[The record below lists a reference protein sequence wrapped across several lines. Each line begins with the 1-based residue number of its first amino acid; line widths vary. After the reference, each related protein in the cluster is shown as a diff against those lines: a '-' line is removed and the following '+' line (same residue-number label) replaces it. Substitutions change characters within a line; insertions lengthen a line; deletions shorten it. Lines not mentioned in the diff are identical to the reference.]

1 MIRGLLPKI
10 AAVFTALYADPE
22 RLRAFLKAM
31 TGLSRGANMTIA
43 RQFPWRD
50 YKSAVDV
57 GTAQGDLVAQVAL
70 ANPHIAGIGFD
81 LPEVG
86 PIFEDYIAENRL
98 AGRVRFSPGSFFDS
112 PIPKADV
119 VMMGHI
125 LHDW

>member
-70 ANPHIAGIGFD
+70 ANPHVAGIGF
-81 LPEVG
+81 E
-86 PIFEDYIAENRL
+86 I
-98 AGRVRFSPGSFFDS
+98 GRAHV
-112 PIPKADV
+112 
-119 VMMGHI
+119 
-125 LHDW
+125 